1 MHKLTEARNIVALG
15 LPLVV
20 NNLIQVGM
28 QVTDTIMAGQLSAHA
43 LAAVAVGGA
52 VWTPIFIFGL
62 GVLMALTPTVA
73 HLHGAGEHDEIG
85 RWVRQGLWLA
95 LIMALPLGFMVLNA
109 ERVMHAVGVDPDLI
123 PTAVGYARAM
133 VAGLLPM
140 FVFLVLR
147 FFSEGTSE
155 TRPMMYISMV
165 ALPLNVV
172 GNWLFM
178 YGPGPFPA
186 LGAVGAGVASA
197 LVMWAMLAMML
208 FNMRR
213 RHYRQFRPF
222 VRFERPDVRA
232 LGALLWLGVPIGVT
246 IFMEVSLFGATTLLM
261 GRLGTDIAAGHQI
274 AVNFASV
281 MFMIPMGFSFA
292 ISVRVGQYLGRGDP
306 AAARATGQLGI
317 LLCAGIM
324 AVSALGMVLFR
335 GGIAAFYTDS
345 PGVTEVAMSLL
356 TMAALFQLSD
366 GVQVG
371 AAGVLRGFKDTR
383 ASMVLT
389 TIAYWGIGFPLSY
402 WLGISLG
409 YGAQAVWIGLIAG
422 LTAAAALLFWRFRTI
437 ARCSTGP
444 NT

>member
-1 MHKLTEARNIVALG
+1 MHKLTEARRIAALG

-20 NNLIQVGM
+20 NNLVQVAM
-28 QVTDTIMAGQLSAHA
+28 QVTDTIMAGRLSAVD

-52 VWTPIFIFGL
+52 VWTPAFIFGL

-73 HLHGAGEHDEIG
+73 HLHGAGAHAEIG

-95 LIMALPLGFMVLNA
+95 LFLSLPVGLVVLNA
-109 ERVMHAVGVDPDLI
+109 DRVMHAVGVDAALV
-123 PTAVGYARAM
+123 PTATGYSRAM
-133 VAGLLPM
+133 AAGMLPM
-140 FVFLVLR
+140 YVFLALR

-155 TRPMMYISMV
+155 TRPLMYISLV
-165 ALPLNVV
+165 ALPLNVF

-186 LGAVGAGVASA
+186 LGAVGAGVSSA

-208 FNMRR
+208 YNVRR
-213 RHYRQFRPF
+213 RYYRQFQPF
-222 VRFERPDVRA
+222 ARFDAPDAKA

-261 GRLGTDIAAGHQI
+261 GRLGTEIAAGHQI

-292 ISVRVGQYLGRGDP
+292 ISVRVGQCLGRGDL
-306 AAARATGQLGI
+306 AAARETGMIGI
-317 LLCAGIM
+317 ALCAAIM
-324 AVSALGMVLFR
+324 AVSAVGMLMFR
-335 GGIAAFYTDS
+335 GAIASFYTDA
-345 PGVTEVAMSLL
+345 PAVIAVAGSLL
-356 TMAALFQLSD
+356 VMAAWFQLSD
-366 GVQVG
+366 GVQVA

-389 TIAYWGIGFPLSY
+389 TIAYWGIGFPLAY
-402 WLGISLG
+402 WLGIVRG
-409 YGAQAVWIGLIAG
+409 HGAQAVWLGLIAG
-422 LTAAAALLFWRFRTI
+422 LTAAAALLFWRFRHLVRVQS
-437 ARCSTGP
+437 AHA
-444 NT
+444 